1 MMRAAMYLRKSRAD
15 HEAEMRG
22 EGDTFDRHRKTL
34 TELAKS
40 KGYKLI
46 RTYEEVV
53 SGDSI
58 EKRPQMKRL
67 LHDVRNRMYDAV
79 LVMAI
84 DRLGRG
90 ALEDQGVI
98 LKAFKESGT
107 LVVTPFMTH
116 DLNDEMSEEHTE
128 FQAFMA
134 RREFKLINRRL
145 QMGRIAAAREGRFIS
160 PTAPYG
166 YRKVDKNQ
174 LEIVEEEAK
183 IVQMIFNWYLED
195 RIGAN
200 KIAKRLN
207 SMGILSPKGG
217 KWASSFVLQI
227 LKNPVYIGKV
237 KWGGIEAD
245 GTHSPIIDSERFEL
259 VQNNRKKQLTPKHQT
274 ELKNPLAGL
283 VFCER
288 CGRAMSIKYGNTQ
301 TYLYCRGRATGTGC
315 PTKNVRLDQLEQM
328 VLSELKEWLKD
339 YQLNPKITRQQE
351 NRLEELSFR
360 LEMIQKEMKELK
372 KQINNVYNLFER
384 GKYTEE
390 VFEQRLVTLNKQL
403 NELREAHEE
412 TEAEHSKVRESVD
425 ANKKM
430 IPKLT
435 HVLDIYDRLRPLQKN
450 ILLKELVE
458 KVVVKKEFLRE
469 PIKMVVYPR
478 LLKGG
483 K

>member
-1 MMRAAMYLRKSRAD
+1 MMRAAMYLRKSRQD
-15 HEAEMRG
+15 HEAELRG

-40 KGYKLI
+40 KGYKII

-67 LHDVRNRMYDAV
+67 LRDVKNNMYDVV

-90 ALEDQGVI
+90 ALEDQGAI

-107 LVVTPFMTH
+107 LIVTPFMIH
-116 DLNDEMSEEHTE
+116 DLNDEASEEHTE
-128 FQAFMA
+128 FQAFLA

-145 QMGRIAAAREGRFIS
+145 QMGRLAAAREGRFIS

-166 YRKVDKNQ
+166 YRKVNKNE
-174 LEIVEEEAK
+174 LEIVEEEAE
-183 IVQMIFNWYLED
+183 IVRMIFKWYLNE
-195 RIGAN
+195 RVGAI

-217 KWASSFVLQI
+217 KWSSSFILQI
-227 LKNPVYIGKV
+227 IKNIVYTGKV

-245 GTHSPIIDSERFEL
+245 GTHPPIIEPEIFDAA
-259 VQNNRKKQLTPKHQT
+259 QNNRKKQLTPKHST
-274 ELKNPLAGL
+274 DLKNPLAGL

-315 PTKNVRLDQLEQM
+315 PTKNVRLDHLEQM
-328 VLSELKEWLKD
+328 VLSKLKEWLKD

-384 GKYTEE
+384 GKYTDEIFEE
-390 VFEQRLVTLNKQL
+390 RSTTLNKQL
-403 NELREAHEE
+403 NELRETYGE
-412 TEAEHSKVRESVD
+412 TEGEYLKVKESVD
-425 ANKKM
+425 ANQNM
-430 IPKLT
+430 IPKLS
-435 HVLDIYDRLRPLQKN
+435 HALDIYDRLKPFQKN
-450 ILLKELVE
+450 ILLKELVD
-458 KVVVKKEFLRE
+458 KIIVRKEFLRE
-469 PIKMVVYPR
+469 PIKMTVYPR
-478 LLKGG
+478 LLKRGN
-483 K
+483 